1 MPKATKKRSLA
12 RSKRKRDDG
21 KSSLVKVDGKSL
33 AKDESHAA
41 MMTEAGQDNTEK
53 HQRQHA
59 AVAVSKL
66 TSSSTSSPPPQ
77 ADVGDLPAKSRGQR
91 KRLIKREKYLQR
103 ERMVMSS
110 LKLRKQDEQ
119 AKRIDGLD
127 ALKEALLETVT
138 KAPEV
143 EKTRPAQVVRSNRG
157 KRSIV
162 KKEVE
167 HMKLVLEHPSFKANP
182 LAAIHEHLTNTTER
196 ATADD
201 PATPVPVKA
210 KPSKKKKSRFRATR
224 MKNR

>member
-12 RSKRKRDDG
+12 RSKSKRDDG
-21 KSSLVKVDGKSL
+21 KSSLLKVDGKSL
-33 AKDESHAA
+33 GKEA

-53 HQRQHA
+53 QQRQHT
-59 AVAVSKL
+59 AVASKS
-66 TSSSTSSPPPQ
+66 TSSKSSPPPQ
-77 ADVGDLPAKSRGQR
+77 TEVGDSPAKSRGQR

-143 EKTRPAQVVRSNRG
+143 EKKTRPAQVVRSNRG

-201 PATPVPVKA
+201 PSKPVPVKA

>member
-1 MPKATKKRSLA
+1 MPKAARKRSSAL
-12 RSKRKRDDG
+12 SKNKHKRDDG
-21 KSSLVKVDGKSL
+21 KSILPKIDGKSVGR
-33 AKDESHAA
+33 
-41 MMTEAGQDNTEK
+41 EASVVGLTADHGKTDHN
-53 HQRQHA
+53 QHP
-59 AVAVSKL
+59 
-66 TSSSTSSPPPQ
+66 SSSPSSISSLTRQPNSTI
-77 ADVGDLPAKSRGQR
+77 GESPAISRGQR

-138 KAPEV
+138 KMPESQE

-182 LAAIHEHLTNTTER
+182 LAAIHEHLTNTTSKQ
-196 ATADD
+196 ATTAEDQSK
-201 PATPVPVKA
+201 PVPVKA
-210 KPSKKKKSRFRATR
+210 KPAKKKKSRFRATR

>member
-1 MPKATKKRSLA
+1 MPKAARKRSSAL
-12 RSKRKRDDG
+12 SKNKRDDG
-21 KSSLVKVDGKSL
+21 KSILPKLDGKSVGR
-33 AKDESHAA
+33 
-41 MMTEAGQDNTEK
+41 EASVVGLMADHGKTDQN
-53 HQRQHA
+53 QHP
-59 AVAVSKL
+59 
-66 TSSSTSSPPPQ
+66 SSSSSISLSRQPNTTM
-77 ADVGDLPAKSRGQR
+77 GESPAISRGQR

-138 KAPEV
+138 KMPETQE

-182 LAAIHEHLTNTTER
+182 LAAIHEHLTNTTSKQ
-196 ATADD
+196 ATAEDQSK
-201 PATPVPVKA
+201 PVPVKA
-210 KPSKKKKSRFRATR
+210 KPAKKKKSRFRATR